1 MGICDLLCINSI
13 AIRAISCCLV
23 IAVRADLRE
32 EFDMADEAFALSPIS
47 ARATLPSEEDYAAI
61 AEAFMETSRGR
72 WFLTEYAKRNRNADT
87 RMVLDAVARI
97 EQSLAAQREEDL
109 EREASLQ
116 RDEGLSAQQA
126 AEAVAAAAAAQERLT
141 EALAAI
147 RGSVEAAEES
157 AVEALDS
164 LALEQRLAPVRKG
177 ARVLREI
184 AWRLREI
191 GNDGRICDLIDLQ
204 VTVIEKSTD
213 QFSSEEARAAMRA
226 AFAALQGRLVEF
238 SDDDRA
244 PAAEAEAAAPF
255 PAAPVVAPAAETA
268 EAVLAKEVARSCKG
282 IGGPAAEAAA
292 RRKLCGRKRK
302 RRRPPRSPLPRKPP
316 SRKQLVQNA
325 DPQDADAQDEALLD
339 MIAMEMGAPDP
350 ISDDEIAEAIAEQV
364 RSAEPAPIAPVIVA
378 KAPEP
383 VVAPAPPPVQQVVQA
398 PPPPP
403 APVPAPAPAV
413 EMSLGSSLIASGML
427 RKPVTAAND
436 PLAPIRR
443 MSQAEKIAFFS

>member
-1 MGICDLLCINSI
+1 
-13 AIRAISCCLV
+13 
-23 IAVRADLRE
+23 
-32 EFDMADEAFALSPIS
+32 MADEAFALSPIS
-47 ARATLPSEEDYAAI
+47 ARATLPGEEDYAAI

-97 EQSLAAQREEDL
+97 EQSLATQREEDL
-109 EREASLQ
+109 AREASVE

-126 AEAVAAAAAAQERLT
+126 AEAVAAAAAAQDRLT

-147 RGSVEAAEES
+147 RSSVEAAEES

-191 GNDGRICDLIDLQ
+191 GNDGRICDLIDSQ
-204 VTVIEKSTD
+204 VTVIEKGTD

-238 SDDDRA
+238 GEDERA
-244 PAAEAEAAAPF
+244 PAAEAESAAPSPVAPVMA
-255 PAAPVVAPAAETA
+255 PAAMAPAAETA
-268 EAVLAKEVARSCKG
+268 EAVLAKEVAKEAAKAP
-282 IGGPAAEAAA
+282 PAPPAMRAEAAQTET
-292 RRKLCGRKRK
+292 
-302 RRRPPRSPLPRKPP
+302 PPAAKVATAEEAAV
-316 SRKQLVQNA
+316 QETAVQNA
-325 DPQDADAQDEALLD
+325 APQDADAEDEAVLD

-350 ISDDEIAEAIAEQV
+350 ISDDDIAEAIAEQV

-383 VVAPAPPPVQQVVQA
+383 VVAPPLPPPPPVQQMVQA

-403 APVPAPAPAV
+403 APVPTPAPAV